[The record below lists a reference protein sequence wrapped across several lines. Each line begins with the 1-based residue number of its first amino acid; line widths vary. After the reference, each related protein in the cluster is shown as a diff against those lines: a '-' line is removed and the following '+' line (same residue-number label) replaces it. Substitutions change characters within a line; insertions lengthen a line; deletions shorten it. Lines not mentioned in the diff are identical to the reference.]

1 MRPRRSSF
9 DKEGASRKSA
19 APFACRLVIMAR
31 LPVAGRVKTR
41 LAREIGTAQA
51 TRFYRATSRAVIA
64 RLGQQPFWQTIVAVD
79 PDRDTTSPMLPAGVR
94 RMAQGGGDL
103 GGRMQRPMRKL
114 PPGPVCVIGTDIP
127 AIRVADIRRA
137 FRLLGRCDAVF
148 GPAEDGGFWLV
159 GMRRRPRMPWP
170 YDGVPWSRPDTLA
183 AVVANL
189 AGLAVGFTT
198 RLADVDTEADLKPT
212 AGNFGCRVLASAG
225 CSLERDGARAG

>member
-1 MRPRRSSF
+1 MRPKPLRSQ
-9 DKEGASRKSA
+9 EGRASRQRV

-64 RLGQQPFWQTIVAVD
+64 RLGQQPFWQTVVAVD
-79 PDRDTTSPMLPAGVR
+79 PGSGVASPMLPGGVR
-94 RMAQGGGDL
+94 RVPQGDGDL
-103 GGRMQRPMRKL
+103 GARMHRPMQAL
-114 PPGPVCVIGTDIP
+114 PPGPICVIGTDIP
-127 AIRVADIRRA
+127 SIRVADIRRA

-159 GMRRRPRMPWP
+159 GMRRRPRTPWP
-170 YDGVPWSRPDTLA
+170 YDGVRWSRPDTLA

-198 RLADVDTEADLKPT
+198 RLADVDTEADLQMT
-212 AGNFGCRVLASAG
+212 GGNFGRRVLASHG
-225 CSLERDGARAG
+225 CSAERDGTRG